1 MSKNLRTFLIL
12 AAVAL
17 VVAVLRYYMK
27 GWLQPMGVSDFAG
40 SFIASIT
47 LFTLVGLVIIFV
59 SGGRAAGGSYL
70 HAAAWFWLFAIWCQ
84 GLIIGGILIADQTG
98 KATYYDEM
106 MGKHMSLPPV
116 AHALAHGYAAVIV
129 AVVGMILGLPIYFG
143 ARRWRP
149 VSASSGQ

>member
-47 LFTLVGLVIIFV
+47 LVTLVGLVIIFA
-59 SGGRAAGGSYL
+59 SGGRAAGGSYWP
-70 HAAAWFWLFAIWCQ
+70 AAAWFAAFAFWCQ
-84 GLIIGGILIADQTG
+84 GLIIAGILIAAQTG
-98 KATYYDEM
+98 TPTYYDEM
-106 MGKHMSLPPV
+106 MGKHLGLPPV
-116 AHALAHGYAAVIV
+116 THAFQHGIAAVVV
-129 AVVGMILGLPIYFG
+129 AIVGMILGVPVYFV
-143 ARRWRP
+143 AKHWRQST
-149 VSASSGQ
+149 SAAAH